1 MSQLIESFLRNND
14 FNKKD
19 KQIYLDVFQHGQ
31 SFASSIALRTGIDRT
46 TVYSSLK
53 RLLKKGVIVQTQMN
67 EVKAYMAVSPE
78 IFMDNIERKIGD
90 LESEKKMAGLFVKE
104 MNDMKKS
111 SFIEP
116 KIKIFEG
123 DDAIMNLYSQTLE
136 KGGLQKSFLTLDSF
150 PIGLKD
156 FLTKQFI
163 ELKKRRKV
171 FSRVIVADGKRSE
184 RYKSLDNVSNRE
196 TKIVKGHPFQLH
208 AEIILFGGTQVAII
222 DFNKQIYGMV
232 INSETFYK
240 TVETLFDFVW
250 GSGN

>member
-1 MSQLIESFLRNND
+1 MSQLITSFLRNNG

-19 KQIYLDVFQHGQ
+19 ELIYLDIFQHGQ
-31 SFASSIALRTGIDRT
+31 SFASSVSLRTGIDRT
-46 TVYSSLK
+46 TVYSALK
-53 RLLKKGVIVQTQMN
+53 RLLKKGVIAQTKMN
-67 EVKAYMAVSPE
+67 DVKAYLAVSPE
-78 IFMDNIERKIGD
+78 IFMDSIERKIND

-104 MNDMKKS
+104 MTNLKKRAYVQ
-111 SFIEP
+111 P

-123 DDAIMNLYSQTLE
+123 DDAIINLYSQTLE
-136 KGGLQKSFLTLDSF
+136 KGGTQKSFLTLDSF
-150 PIGLKD
+150 PVGLKD

-171 FSRVIVADGKRSE
+171 FSRVLVAEGKRSE
-184 RYKSLDNVSNRE
+184 RYKSLDSISNRE

-208 AEIILFGGTQVAII
+208 AEIILFGGNQVAII
-222 DFNKQIYGMV
+222 DFHQQIYGMV

-250 GSGN
+250 GSGD